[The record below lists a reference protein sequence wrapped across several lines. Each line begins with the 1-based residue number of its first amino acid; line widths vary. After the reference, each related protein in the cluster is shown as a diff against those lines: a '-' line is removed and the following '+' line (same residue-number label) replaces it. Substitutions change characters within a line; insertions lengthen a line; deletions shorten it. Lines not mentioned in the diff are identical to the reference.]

1 MLLMVWK
8 DEYSVGIDS
17 IDDEHRQLIATINRL
32 HEELD
37 SPDRKRTVPGFFR
50 RLLVEISKHFAHEEE
65 FMREHNY
72 AGLAKHKEDHDLLL
86 GELHDI
92 MEAFERSVE
101 VDSVDLSMRLDAWF
115 FRHFHHYDT
124 QLHQALGPD

>member
-1 MLLMVWK
+1 MRLMNWK
-8 DEYSVGIDS
+8 DEYKVGIDA
-17 IDDEHRQLIATINRL
+17 IDTEHRELIEAINRL

-50 RLLVEISKHFAHEEE
+50 RLLVEIKAHFAHEEE
-65 FMREHNY
+65 FMREHHY
-72 AGLAKHKEDHDLLL
+72 AGLGAHKEDHDLLL
-86 GELHDI
+86 DELRDI

-101 VDSVDLSMRLDAWF
+101 IDSVDLSMRLDAWF

-124 QLHQALGPD
+124 QLHLALGPD